1 MNTDAPRSSAR
12 PARRPPRA
20 WLLAPAVLALSACSL
35 PTITPPQSDS
45 VRHFTLSSPGAL
57 AAPDAARVRP
67 VELAGHLRN
76 RSMAVRI
83 AENEVVYRDEARW
96 AEPLDDA
103 ITNLLRARL
112 GAAGGGCTVDV
123 QVLRCELV
131 RNEGNTVQ
139 LSATYVITP
148 DPDPAGQQPP
158 AKRGVF
164 NAQPRA
170 WEGGDY
176 GVLVGHI
183 RDAINELGDALVT
196 QAAALQRPV
205 RR

>member
-1 MNTDAPRSSAR
+1 MNTDSHKRSVGPLVRSSL
-12 PARRPPRA
+12 
-20 WLLAPAVLALSACSL
+20 LLALGSLLLPACNL
-35 PTITPPQSDS
+35 PITPPQTDS

-57 AAPDAARVRP
+57 AAPDAVRVKP

-76 RSMAVRI
+76 RAMAVRI

-96 AEPLDDA
+96 AESLDDA

-112 GAAGGGCTVDV
+112 GAAGGGCTVEV

-131 RNEGNTVQ
+131 RYEGNTVQ

-148 DPDPAGQQPP
+148 DADPSTGLTAPVR
-158 AKRGVF
+158 RGVF

-170 WEGGDY
+170 WEGNDY

-183 RDAINELGDALVT
+183 RAAINELGDGLASQV
-196 QAAALQRPV
+196 AAIQRTAAK
-205 RR
+205 R

>member
-1 MNTDAPRSSAR
+1 MNSHPHRYHRSQG
-12 PARRPPRA
+12 
-20 WLLAPAVLALSACSL
+20 LGFGLQLSAFSL
-35 PTITPPQSDS
+35 LLLTACNLPITPPQSDR

-57 AAPDAARVRP
+57 AAPDAARVKP

-76 RSMAVRI
+76 RAMAVRI

-96 AEPLDDA
+96 AESLDDA

-112 GAAGGGCTVDV
+112 GAAGGCTIEV

-131 RNEGNTVQ
+131 RYEGNTVQ
-139 LSATYVITP
+139 LSANYVITP
-148 DPDPAGQQPP
+148 EPDAVGNQPP
-158 AKRGVF
+158 VKRGVF
-164 NAQPRA
+164 NAHPRA

-176 GVLVGHI
+176 GALVGLL
-183 RDAINELGDALVT
+183 REAINELGDALAT
-196 QAAALQRPV
+196 QAAAIQRAP

>member
-1 MNTDAPRSSAR
+1 MNKDSYPPSV
-12 PARRPPRA
+12 RRLRDTL
-20 WLLAPAVLALSACSL
+20 LLALGPLLLTACNL
-35 PTITPPQSDS
+35 PITPPQTDS

-57 AAPDAARVRP
+57 AAPDAVRVKP

-76 RSMAVRI
+76 RAMAVRI

-112 GAAGGGCTVDV
+112 GAAGGSCTVEV

-131 RNEGNTVQ
+131 RFEGNTVQ
-139 LSATYVITP
+139 LSANYVITP
-148 DPDPAGQQPP
+148 DPDPAGNPGA

-170 WEGGDY
+170 WDGADY
-176 GVLVGHI
+176 GVLVGQI
-183 RDAINELGDALVT
+183 RDAINELGDAL
-196 QAAALQRPV
+196 AAQVASIQRPA